1 MGRLIVV
8 SNRLSFSLVRE
19 GDELTFSSSSGG
31 LATALTSYIERRRA
45 EDPSFECLW
54 VGWPGSSVAKGEQEE
69 VRRRALAEH
78 RAYPVFMSDEDIEAF
93 YNGFSNSTLW
103 PLFHY
108 FPSYTH
114 YDEDQFSAYCRA
126 NEVFAEAVLEVA
138 RPGDVVWVHDYQL
151 LLVPNLLRKR
161 SPALSIGFFLHIPFP
176 SFEVFRLLP
185 TRWRRE
191 ILEGMLGADLV
202 GFHTHD
208 YTQYFLRSVFRT
220 LGYEHHLGQIA
231 MLEGVRRA
239 ETFPLGID
247 YDKFMEAAKTPEVA
261 AIRARFEAELH
272 GRDVIFSVDRLD
284 YSKGLVQRL
293 RGYEA
298 FLEAHPERR
307 GRVVFILVVV
317 PSRTSVERYQLM
329 KQELDEVVG
338 RINGSYG
345 SVDWVPIL
353 YQYRT
358 LEFMEL
364 VALYS
369 LAPVALIT
377 PLRDGMNLVAKEY
390 LASKPDGRGT
400 LILSEMAGAARELGE
415 ALQVNPNHRSEIADA
430 LEQALAQGADERGAE
445 EQVASVRLMQ
455 ERLRRYDAGR
465 WATNFLATLDRV
477 KHRQGALA
485 TRHLRGSVRQSAV
498 RRFQGAKR
506 RLILLDYDG
515 TLVPFAPAPHLAVPD
530 RELLDTVG
538 TLAAHP
544 ETLLY
549 LISGRDRQALD
560 SWFRDVPIGIIA
572 EHGAWM
578 RGARGDW
585 GLIKPL
591 AFEWKA
597 QLRPHLE
604 FYVDRVPGSLLEEK
618 DYSLAWHY
626 RRADPELGA
635 SAAKELIDDLVSYTA
650 NLDVQVLEGKKVVEL
665 RNSGVNKGV
674 AALHCVALHTPD
686 LVLAAGDDQTD
697 EDLFRVLPEQTL
709 TIRVGTIHS
718 HATYHVTDHREM
730 RSFLRELTQSS
741 DPTLA

>member
-19 GDELTFSSSSGG
+19 GDELAFAPSAGG
-31 LATALTSYIERRRA
+31 LATALTSYIDRRRA
-45 EDPSFECLW
+45 DDPDFECLW
-54 VGWPGSSVAKGEQEE
+54 VGWPGAAVGASEQEE
-69 VRRRALAEH
+69 VRRRALAE
-78 RAYPVFMSDEDIEAF
+78 RQAYPVFLSDDAIEAF
-93 YNGFSNSTLW
+93 YNGFSNCTLW

-108 FPSYTH
+108 FPSYTL
-114 YDEDQFSAYCRA
+114 YDEDQFSAYRRA
-126 NEVFAEAVLEVA
+126 NEAFAEAVLEVA
-138 RPGDVVWVHDYQL
+138 RAGDVVWVHDYQL
-151 LLVPNLLRKR
+151 LLVPNLLRTR
-161 SPALSIGFFLHIPFP
+161 APTLSIGFFLHIPFP
-176 SFEVFRLLP
+176 SFEIFRLLP

-231 MLEGVRRA
+231 IVDGVRRA
-239 ETFPLGID
+239 ETFPIGID
-247 YDKFMEAAKTPEVA
+247 YDKFMAAAKTQEVA
-261 AIRARFEAELH
+261 SIRARFDAELH

-317 PSRTSVERYQLM
+317 PSRTAVGRYQLM
-329 KQELDEVVG
+329 KQELDELVG

-345 SVDWVPIL
+345 AVDWVPIL

-358 LEFMEL
+358 LEFTEL

-377 PLRDGMNLVAKEY
+377 PLRDGMNLVSKEY

-415 ALQVNPNHRSEIADA
+415 AIQVNPNHTSEIADA
-430 LEQALAQGADERGAE
+430 LEQALCQNAE
-445 EQVASVRLMQ
+445 EQVLSVRLMQ
-455 ERLRRYDAGR
+455 ERLRRYDATR
-465 WATNFLATLDRV
+465 WATNFLETLERV
-477 KHRQGALA
+477 KQRQGALA
-485 TRHLRGSVRQSAV
+485 TRHLVGDVRQSAI
-498 RRFQGAKR
+498 RRFQAAQR

-530 RELLDTVG
+530 RELLDTIG
-538 TLAAHP
+538 ALAARP
-544 ETLLY
+544 ESLLY
-549 LISGRDRQALD
+549 LISGRDRQVLD
-560 SWFRDVPIGIIA
+560 AWFRDVPIGIIA

-578 RGARGDW
+578 RGTRGEW

-597 QLRPHLE
+597 QLRPLLE
-604 FYVDRVPGSLLEEK
+604 FYVDRVSGSLLEEK

-635 SAAKELIDDLVSYTA
+635 SAAKELIDELVNYTA
-650 NLDVQVLEGKKVVEL
+650 NFDVQVLEGKKVVEL
-665 RNSGVNKGV
+665 RNSGVNKGI
-674 AALHCVALHTPD
+674 AALHCIALHTPD

-697 EDLFRVLPEQTL
+697 EDLFRALPGQAL

-730 RSFLRELTQSS
+730 RSFLRELTQERPGRLKS
-741 DPTLA
+741 DA

>member
-8 SNRLSFSLVRE
+8 SNRLSFSLVKE
-19 GDELTFSSSSGG
+19 GDEFAFTPSAGG
-31 LATALTSYIERRRA
+31 LATALTSYIERRRV
-45 EDPSFECLW
+45 EDPGFECLW
-54 VGWPGSSVAKGEQEE
+54 VGWPGVSVDEGEQEE
-69 VRRRALAEH
+69 VRRRALVE
-78 RAYPVFMSDEDIEAF
+78 RQAYPVFLSDECIEAF

-114 YDEDQFSAYCRA
+114 YDEDQFSAYRRA
-126 NEVFAEAVLEVA
+126 NEVFSEAVLTVA

-151 LLVPNLLRKR
+151 LLVPNLLRKKAE
-161 SPALSIGFFLHIPFP
+161 ALSIGFFLHIPFP

-202 GFHTHD
+202 GFHTQD

-220 LGYEHHLGQIA
+220 LGYEHHLGQIPMA
-231 MLEGVRRA
+231 EDVRCA
-239 ETFPLGID
+239 ETFPIGID
-247 YDKFMEAAKTPEVA
+247 YDKFADAAKSKGVA
-261 AIRARFEAELH
+261 DIRARFEAELH

-307 GRVVFILVVV
+307 RQVVFILVAV
-317 PSRTSVERYQLM
+317 PSRTAVERYQLL
-329 KQELDEVVG
+329 KQELDELVG
-338 RINGSYG
+338 RINGAYG
-345 SVDWVPIL
+345 TVDWVPIL
-353 YQYRT
+353 YQYRS
-358 LEFMEL
+358 LDFAEL
-364 VALYS
+364 VALYN

-377 PLRDGMNLVAKEY
+377 PLRDGMNLVAMEY
-390 LASKPDGRGT
+390 LASKPDGHGT

-415 ALQVNPNHRSEIADA
+415 AIQVNPNHKSEIADA
-430 LEQALAQGADERGAE
+430 LEQALAQSPE
-445 EQVASVRLMQ
+445 EQLRSVRLMQ
-455 ERLRRYDAGR
+455 ERLRRYDANR
-465 WATNFLATLDRV
+465 WATNFLETLDRV
-477 KHRQGALA
+477 KERQGKLA
-485 TRHLRGSVRQSAV
+485 TRHLVGDVRRSAV
-498 RRFQGAKR
+498 CRFRSAGR

-515 TLVPFAPAPHLAVPD
+515 TLVPFAPEPHLAVPD
-530 RELLDTVG
+530 GELLDIVRS
-538 TLAAHP
+538 LASHP
-544 ETLLY
+544 KSLLY
-549 LISGRDRQALD
+549 LISGRDRHVLD
-560 SWFRDVPIGIIA
+560 TWFRDVSIGLIA

-578 RGARGDW
+578 RSARGEW

-591 AFEWKA
+591 AFEWKP
-597 QLRPHLE
+597 QLRPLLE

-635 SAAKELIDDLVSYTA
+635 SVAKELIDDLVSYTA
-650 NLDVQVLEGKKVVEL
+650 NFDVQVIEGKKVVEV

-674 AALHCVALHTPD
+674 AAVHCVALQDPD
-686 LVLAAGDDQTD
+686 FVLAAGDDQTD
-697 EDLFRVLPEQTL
+697 EDLFRALPAQTL

-730 RSFLRELTQSS
+730 RAFLRELAEES
-741 DPTLA
+741 DPTHS

>member
-19 GDELTFSSSSGG
+19 GDELAFVSSAGG
-31 LATALTSYIERRRA
+31 LATALTSYIERRRT
-45 EDPSFECLW
+45 EDPDFECLW
-54 VGWPGSSVAKGEQEE
+54 VGWPGAVVGESEQEE
-69 VRRRALAEH
+69 VRRRALAE
-78 RAYPVFMSDEDIEAF
+78 RQAWPVFLSDEDIEAF

-108 FPSYTH
+108 FPSYTQ
-114 YDEDQFSAYCRA
+114 YDEEQFSAYRRA
-126 NEVFAEAVLEVA
+126 NEAFAEAALEVV

-151 LLVPNLLRKR
+151 LLVPNMLRKR
-161 SPALSIGFFLHIPFP
+161 AATLSIGFFLHIPFP

-185 TRWRRE
+185 TSWRRE

-220 LGYEHHLGQIA
+220 LGHEHHLGQIA
-231 MLEGVRRA
+231 IPDGVRRA
-239 ETFPLGID
+239 ETFPIGID
-247 YDKFMEAAKTPEVA
+247 YDKFMEAAKSEEVA
-261 AIRARFEAELH
+261 SLRARFEADLH

-307 GRVVFILVVV
+307 GKVVFILVVV
-317 PSRTSVERYQLM
+317 PSRTAVGRYQLM
-329 KQELDEVVG
+329 KQELDELVG

-345 SVDWVPIL
+345 AVDWVPIL

-358 LEFMEL
+358 LEFSEL
-364 VALYS
+364 IALYS

-377 PLRDGMNLVAKEY
+377 PLRDGMNLVCKEY
-390 LASKPDGRGT
+390 LASKPDGRGA
-400 LILSEMAGAARELGE
+400 LILSEMTGAARELGE
-415 ALQVNPNHRSEIADA
+415 ALQVNPNHKSEIADA
-430 LEQALAQGADERGAE
+430 LEQALAQTAE
-445 EQVASVRLMQ
+445 EQVHAVRLMQ
-455 ERLRRYDAGR
+455 ERLRRYDANR
-465 WATNFLATLDRV
+465 WASNFLETLERT
-477 KHRQGALA
+477 KQRQQALA
-485 TRHLRGSVRQSAV
+485 TRHLVGDVRRAAV
-498 RRFQGAKR
+498 RRFHAAKR
-506 RLILLDYDG
+506 RVILLDYDG

-530 RELLDTVG
+530 QELLETVG
-538 TLAAHP
+538 ALAAHP
-544 ETLLY
+544 ESLLY
-549 LISGRDRQALD
+549 LISGRDRQVLD
-560 SWFRDVPIGIIA
+560 SWFRSVPIGIVA

-578 RGARGDW
+578 RAVHGEW

-597 QLRPHLE
+597 QLRPLLE
-604 FYVDRVPGSLLEEK
+604 FYVDRVSGSLLEEK

-635 SAAKELIDDLVSYTA
+635 TVAKELMDDLVNYTA
-650 NLDVQVLEGKKVVEL
+650 NFDVQVLEGKKVVEV
-665 RNSGVNKGV
+665 RNSGVNKGI
-674 AALHCVALHTPD
+674 AALHCIALHEPD

-697 EDLFRVLPEQTL
+697 EDLFRALPKQTL

-730 RSFLRELTQSS
+730 RSFLRELTQES
-741 DPTLA
+741 DPTRS